1 MIVSATLSS
10 HIYCYGG
17 SPGLSSLQK
26 TEGVEMKH
34 KWEVDN
40 ANVVEANFGAFG
52 KKVIT
57 VNGRE
62 AHNQGKSGT
71 KNPTPFEMP
80 DGRSAVISI
89 NHQFV
94 GQPNIE
100 LRVDGRVILPSGK
113 DPIKCI
119 ACGATAKPYDHFCEK
134 CGHAMPSAEDWAHQ
148 KRVKDATGAIGGL
161 AILFVISGAIMFF
174 VTKSQSAVALLKLQS
189 MNPDSIIPTPIN
201 GVTYT
206 VAALRHQILWETWS
220 VLIVNLILAAVMAGL
235 FIWGKRAPL
244 AAVLVATATYLVVI
258 VTNAI
263 IDPKTIG
270 QGIYLKIII
279 VALLVK
285 GIRSALLLRT
295 ENA

>member
-1 MIVSATLSS
+1 
-10 HIYCYGG
+10 
-17 SPGLSSLQK
+17 
-26 TEGVEMKH
+26 MKYT
-34 KWEVDN
+34 WEVDST
-40 ANVVEANFGAFG
+40 NVVEANFAAFG

-62 AHNQGKSGT
+62 AHNNSKSGAE
-71 KNPTPFEMP
+71 NLIPFELP
-80 DGRSAVISI
+80 DGRPAVISI
-89 NHQFV
+89 DRQFV
-94 GQPNIE
+94 GNPNIE
-100 LRVDGRVILPSGK
+100 LRVDGSVMLASGK

-119 ACGATAKPYDHFCEK
+119 ACGATTKPYDRFCEK

-148 KRVKDATGAIGGL
+148 KRVKNATGAIGGL
-161 AILFVISGAIMFF
+161 AILFVIFGTIMFF

-189 MNPDSIIPTPIN
+189 MSPDSIFPTPIN

-244 AAVLVATATYLVVI
+244 AAVLVDTATYLVVI

-270 QGIYLKIII
+270 QGIFLKIII

-285 GIRSALLLRT
+285 GIRSALALRT

>member
-1 MIVSATLSS
+1 
-10 HIYCYGG
+10 
-17 SPGLSSLQK
+17 
-26 TEGVEMKH
+26 MKYT
-34 KWEVDN
+34 WEVDST
-40 ANVVEANFGAFG
+40 NVVEANFAAFG

-62 AHNQGKSGT
+62 AHNNSKSGAE
-71 KNPTPFEMP
+71 NLIPFELP
-80 DGRSAVISI
+80 DGRPAVISI
-89 NHQFV
+89 DRQFV
-94 GQPNIE
+94 GNPNIE
-100 LRVDGRVILPSGK
+100 LRVDESVMLASGK

-119 ACGATAKPYDHFCEK
+119 ACGATTKPYDRFCEK

-148 KRVKDATGAIGGL
+148 KRVKNATGAIGGL
-161 AILFVISGAIMFF
+161 AILFVIFGTIMFF
-174 VTKSQSAVALLKLQS
+174 VTKSQSAVALLKLQRMS
-189 MNPDSIIPTPIN
+189 PDSIFPTPIN

-270 QGIYLKIII
+270 QGIFLKIII

-285 GIRSALLLRT
+285 GIRSALALRT

>member
-1 MIVSATLSS
+1 
-10 HIYCYGG
+10 
-17 SPGLSSLQK
+17 
-26 TEGVEMKH
+26 MKYT
-34 KWEVDN
+34 WEVDS

-62 AHNQGKSGT
+62 AHKNRESGS
-71 KNPTPFEMP
+71 KNLIPFELP
-80 DGRSAVISI
+80 DGRQAVISI
-89 NHQFV
+89 DRQFV
-94 GQPNIE
+94 GKPNID
-100 LRVDGRVILPSGK
+100 LRTDGRVMLASGK
-113 DPIKCI
+113 NPIKCI
-119 ACGATAKPYDHFCEK
+119 ACGATTKPYDRFCEK
-134 CGHAMPSAEDWAHQ
+134 CGHAMPSAEERTHQ

-161 AILFVISGAIMFF
+161 AILFVIFGTIMFF

-189 MNPDSIIPTPIN
+189 MSPDSIIPTPIN

-206 VAALRHQILWETWS
+206 VGALRHQILWETWS
-220 VLIVNLILAAVMAGL
+220 VLIVNLVLAAVMTGL
-235 FIWGKRAPL
+235 YIWGKRAPL

-285 GIRSALLLRT
+285 GIRSALALRT
-295 ENA
+295 ENV